1 MATPTVAEFRE
12 LFAALQPQL
21 LQPRRTALIDT
32 LLLASAAIVDDLRPA
47 LDPAGDLRDLATAYL
62 CAHFLDPESGS
73 RPRARRRIRSIDRD
87 SLVRASDPLH
97 STRWG
102 RAYLSIIAGRAS
114 TGGVG
119 VFESP
124 SP

>member
-1 MATPTVAEFRE
+1 MATPTITVAEFRE
-12 LFAALQPQL
+12 AFAAYPQL
-21 LQPRRTALIDT
+21 LRPEDTLIDI
-32 LLLASAAIVDDLRPA
+32 LLGAATEIVDGLRPA
-47 LDPAGDLRDLATAYL
+47 LDPAGGLYGPCISYL
-62 CAHFLDPESGS
+62 CGHFLDTESGS
-73 RPRARRRIRSIDRD
+73 RVASVGASSIDRD
-87 SLVRASDPLH
+87 SLVRATDPLH

-102 RAYLSIIAGRAS
+102 RTYLTMIAGRAS

>member
-12 LFAALQPQL
+12 LFARFQQL
-21 LQPRRTALIDT
+21 RAAPDAEVDT

-47 LDPAGDLRDLATAYL
+47 LDPAGDLRDLAVGYL
-62 CAHFLDPESGS
+62 CAHFVDAESGS
-73 RPRARRRIRSIDRD
+73 DPAQGGHSIIDRG

-102 RAYLSIIAGRAS
+102 RAYSSIIAGRAS
-114 TGGVG
+114 TGGLG